1 VFELCDETDPEWA
14 ASALGNLDEI
24 LVEHAH
30 LERKAAQSAMQF
42 MVRYPEYEFL
52 QQPLSEVAREELEH
66 FEAVLAVLRQRGVS
80 FGPQRASPYAGRLL
94 AVVRREEPGKLLD
107 RLLCA
112 AVIEARSCERLK
124 LMADALQTGGSE
136 LAGFYQELAVAE
148 ARHYSLYIEFARR
161 VAREAEA
168 EVDVDARLVEI
179 CAHEAEVVRS
189 APESP
194 RLHNRPLRWTEGSD
208 AVTRQTRG

>member
-1 VFELCDETDPEWA
+1 VFELSEDTEVDWAET
-14 ASALGNLDEI
+14 ALKDLDEI

-42 MVRYPEYEFL
+42 MVRYPEREFM
-52 QQPLSEVAREELEH
+52 QQPLSALAREELEH
-66 FEAVLAVLRQRGVS
+66 FEAVLEILRRRGVR
-80 FGPQRASPYAGRLL
+80 FGPQRASSYAGRLL
-94 AVVRREEPGKLLD
+94 AIVRRDEPGKLID

-124 LMADALQTGGSE
+124 LLATAFQSTGSE

-148 ARHYSLYIEFARR
+148 ARHYSLYIDFARR
-161 VAREAEA
+161 VGADSDA
-168 EVDVDARLVEI
+168 DVDHRLTEI
-179 CAHEAEVVRS
+179 CEHEAEVVRT

-194 RLHNRPLRWTEGSD
+194 RLHNRPLRW
-208 AVTRQTRG
+208 RGAGDRA